1 MRFFIGVTDNDWFSY
16 LSNLQPDEINFWR
29 PGGTPFRA
37 LEPGGL
43 FLFKLHS
50 PLNFIAGGGYF
61 VRYTKLPLSIA
72 WSAFGQKNGLS
83 SEDIFLRV
91 INSYRRD
98 THYTDPEIGCIV
110 LAEPFFWPR
119 NLWIPAPVDWPKS
132 AVQGKGFDSQDPIG
146 RQLLREV
153 ELRLSMTTQGR
164 QGHLLAAG
172 ESRPSYG
179 PQLQQGK
186 GNHYSERLTRI
197 RLGQGGFRVLV
208 TDVYERRCAITGEKT
223 LPVLEAA
230 HIKPF
235 SKAGPHAIDNGV
247 LLRSDMH
254 ILFDRGYMTI
264 TPGLDIEISKR
275 IHDQFTNGKLYYS
288 YHGMRLK
295 SIPVDSRHHPS
306 AAFLDWHNRN
316 VFVA

>member
-1 MRFFIGVTDNDWFSY
+1 MRFFIGVTDNDWFNY

-29 PGGTPFRA
+29 PGGTTFRA

-61 VRYTKLPLSIA
+61 LRYTKLPLSIA
-72 WSAFGQKNGLS
+72 WSAFGQKNGLP
-83 SEDIFLRV
+83 SEESFLRV
-91 INSYRRD
+91 INSYRKD
-98 THYTDPEIGCIV
+98 TQHADPEIGCIV

-119 NLWIPAPVDWPKS
+119 NLWIPVPEDWPKS
-132 AVQGKGFDSQDPIG
+132 AVQGKGFDSQEPVG
-146 RQLLREV
+146 RQILSEV
-153 ELRLSMTTQGR
+153 EIRLAMAIKGPQGY
-164 QGHLLAAG
+164 LLAAG

-179 PQLQQGK
+179 HRSQLDEGPL
-186 GNHYSERLTRI
+186 YSERLTKI

-208 TDVYERRCAITGEKT
+208 TDAYERRCAITGEKT

-235 SKAGPHAIDNGV
+235 SKTGPHAIDNGV

-254 ILFDRGYMTI
+254 ILFDRGYLTI
-264 TPGLDIEISKR
+264 TPDLKIEVSKR

-288 YHGMRLK
+288 YHGMSLR

-306 AAFLDWHNRN
+306 TTFLDWHNRN